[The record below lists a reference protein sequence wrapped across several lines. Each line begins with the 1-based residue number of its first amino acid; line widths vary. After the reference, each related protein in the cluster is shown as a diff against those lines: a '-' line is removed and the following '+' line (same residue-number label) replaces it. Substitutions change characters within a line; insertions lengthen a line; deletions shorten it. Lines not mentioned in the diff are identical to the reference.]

1 MKTLKTLT
9 LASLLVALPVLA
21 NAAATIPS
29 LPVVTKAVNPEVPV
43 DFRGV
48 KGEVQVLFRIT
59 AEGTVQ
65 DLKVEG
71 ASHQELAESV
81 VNAVRLWKFEPV
93 VDAEG
98 NTKTPLVRLPV
109 RFN

>member
-9 LASLLVALPVLA
+9 LASLLVVLPALA
-21 NAAATIPS
+21 SAAAPIPG

-43 DFRGV
+43 DLRGV

-59 AEGTVQ
+59 EDGTVQ
-65 DLKVEG
+65 DLKVEE
-71 ASHQELAESV
+71 ASHKEFAQSV
-81 VNAVRLWKFEPV
+81 ADAVRLWKFEPV

-98 NTKTPLVRLPV
+98 NTITPLVRLPV